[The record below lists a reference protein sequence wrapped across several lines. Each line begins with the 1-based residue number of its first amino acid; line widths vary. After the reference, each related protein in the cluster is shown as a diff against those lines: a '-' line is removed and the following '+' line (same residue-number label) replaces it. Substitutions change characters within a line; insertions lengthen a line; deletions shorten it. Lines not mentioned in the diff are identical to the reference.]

1 MANATFAKME
11 NFQQAM
17 WLIPNIQ
24 NYTHILGDQKKKKK
38 TMTPKVPINCTAIR
52 IIIRRVTE
60 TWYLCFTCVSLKVNC
75 TEIMKLIIYFD
86 NLKNI

>member
-1 MANATFAKME
+1 ME

-24 NYTHILGDQKKKKK
+24 NYTHILVDQRGKKKEEEEKK
-38 TMTPKVPINCTAIR
+38 RMTPKVPINCTAIR
-52 IIIRRVTE
+52 IITVRVTE
-60 TWYLCFTCVSLKVNC
+60 TWYLCFTSVSLKANC

-86 NLKNI
+86 NLMNI